1 MRIVLVLLACALL
14 AGCGTPYGI
23 AGSMG
28 GIKLHEHSLTKV
40 EIMVLGSDFM
50 TYEHLAKMWKAKAD
64 ETARLRGATSYE
76 VVSFST
82 GREFLG
88 VEIMGEGSFI
98 ERYADDMVFWLP
110 KIARGVIK
118 MNSTSIPAVGQRRKI

>member
-1 MRIVLVLLACALL
+1 MRIALILLVCALL
-14 AGCGTPYGI
+14 SGCGTPYGT

-28 GIKLHEHSLTKV
+28 GVKLHEHSPTKL
-40 EIMVLGSDFM
+40 EIMVMGSHYMRYD
-50 TYEHLAKMWKAKAD
+50 HLAAMWKAKAE

-110 KIARGVIK
+110 KIARGVIR
-118 MNSTSIPAVGQRRKI
+118 MDAPSAPVIGQRRGI